1 VKLRL
6 TILFFCICNIYIYS
20 QVELPSVF
28 GDNMVLQQNENIS
41 VWGKDIPNTQLKIKS
56 SWGNTASNKA
66 DASGNWSASIKTKK
80 ASF

>member
-1 VKLRL
+1 
-6 TILFFCICNIYIYS
+6 
-20 QVELPSVF
+20 
-28 GDNMVLQQNENIS
+28 MVLQQNENIS